1 MVEAG
6 SGAGAARRHR
16 GSPSSLRSL
25 AYIERVLQRMRN
37 SRGRPQNPR
46 HPLCLP
52 CFVFDNLSHFVLATL
67 ICKGI

>member
-1 MVEAG
+1 
-6 SGAGAARRHR
+6 
-16 GSPSSLRSL
+16 
-25 AYIERVLQRMRN
+25 LQRMRN
-37 SRGRPQNPR
+37 SRGQPQNPR